1 MSRSRGSDTRS
12 TRPNLVDLD
21 WSISMTSAPIQS
33 PTDHGHQPWGWG
45 VRAVLSAVGVLTLC
59 LGGCY
64 KPFLTEDDQ
73 RSQYDAYDSVRN
85 QYAKRYTFDEFGNR
99 RPNLKARLL
108 RDD

>member
-1 MSRSRGSDTRS
+1 M
-12 TRPNLVDLD
+12 
-21 WSISMTSAPIQS
+21 APTQIPS
-33 PTDHGHQPWGWG
+33 PPDHSHHPWGWRER
-45 VRAVLSAVGVLTLC
+45 VVLSAVGAMVLC

-64 KPFLTEDDQ
+64 KPFLTEDDR